1 MKNIISFICGVLIWI
16 IVCWVT
22 TYYLILFIEKNNNF
36 QPEWCNCSSPDY
48 AQIKMQDIIIEGE
61 STDFEITIMKDK
73 WWMSSYTG
81 SILIIITDE
90 DWETLKDS
98 EYFITQHW
106 LYTFTW
112 SDLWT
117 KRFEK
122 WLTINKKGKYYIEI
136 FDLNANKIWSFPITV
151 INNDIST
158 AKNNWKNNWNN
169 NLAHISEI
177 EILDSEQNTQ
187 WDTDNIDDIVPV
199 NFEDH
204 EYSTNETSKNFESHI
219 SPDSAEIKVK
229 DPIIVWEATNLKVTI
244 LKNGSKMTS
253 YNGTIRIIVTDED
266 RNKLKDNEYTVPS
279 FWLYKYL
286 WSDLWEKEFQ
296 RWLEIKKE
304 GTFYIEVQDLNE
316 NEDRTLWRQLIT
328 VVNPHKN

>member
-151 INNDIST
+151 INNDNTKVQGSASINVSQPSAQYIN
-158 AKNNWKNNWNN
+158 AK
-169 NLAHISEI
+169 
-177 EILDSEQNTQ
+177 
-187 WDTDNIDDIVPV
+187 
-199 NFEDH
+199 
-204 EYSTNETSKNFESHI
+204 
-219 SPDSAEIKVK
+219 
-229 DPIIVWEATNLKVTI
+229 KVTI
-244 LKNGSKMTS
+244 NGVNYEVVRNDGDCLDISVIEEKT
-253 YNGTIRIIVTDED
+253 ED
-266 RNKLKDNEYTVPS
+266 SN
-279 FWLYKYL
+279 
-286 WSDLWEKEFQ
+286 
-296 RWLEIKKE
+296 I
-304 GTFYIEVQDLNE
+304 
-316 NEDRTLWRQLIT
+316 
-328 VVNPHKN
+328 

>member
-1 MKNIISFICGVLIWI
+1 MKNIISFICGILIWI
-16 IVCWVT
+16 IIWWGI
-22 TYYLILFIEKNNNF
+22 TYYLTRFIKNNNYF

-48 AQIKMQDIIIEGE
+48 AQVKIQDTIIERE
-61 STDFEITIMKDK
+61 ATDFEITIMKDK
-73 WWMSSYTG
+73 WLMNFYTG
-81 SILIIITDE
+81 TILIIITDE

-98 EYFITQHW
+98 EYFITQYW
-106 LYTFTW
+106 LYTFSW

-158 AKNNWKNNWNN
+158 AKNNWNN
-169 NLAHISEI
+169 NLAHISKI

-187 WDTDNIDDIVPV
+187 WDTDNIDNIVPD

-219 SPDSAEIKVK
+219 SPDSAEIKVN
-229 DPIIVWEATNLKVTI
+229 DPIIIWEATNFEIKI
-244 LKNGSKMTS
+244 LKNNKTMTN
-253 YNGTIRIIVTDED
+253 YNGTIIILVTEED
-266 RNKLKDNEYTVPS
+266 WNVLKHNEYTLPS
-279 FWLYKYL
+279 YWMYTYL
-286 WSDLWEKEFQ
+286 SSDLWEKIFQ
-296 RWLEIKKE
+296 KWLEIKKE
-304 GTFYIEVQDLNE
+304 WTFYIEVRDLNDY
-316 NEDRTLWRQLIT
+316 EDKALWKQLIT